1 MSKEMMLKGNEL
13 FKSLSVEEV
22 ARISAFSSVKEFS
35 SNDII
40 FIHGRPGTH
49 VYMLMEGMVRLQ
61 LPSDAQEFNFNITKI
76 GKGEL
81 FGISSLLNSPR
92 YTASAKCFSP
102 TRVLAIEAIP
112 LQKILQRNCLV
123 GMDIMSRVARI
134 YFTRYIDFLG
144 KLQETISRFS
154 DAA

>member
-22 ARISAFSSVKEFS
+22 ARISAFSSVKEFN

-81 FGISSLLNSPR
+81 FGISSLLNS
-92 YTASAKCFSP
+92 
-102 TRVLAIEAIP
+102 
-112 LQKILQRNCLV
+112 RNCLAPL
-123 GMDIMSRVARI
+123 ARG
-134 YFTRYIDFLG
+134 RANG
-144 KLQETISRFS
+144 Q
-154 DAA
+154 